1 MNSELTINVLQ
12 VNYEWIIKS
21 WMEIHVMN
29 SNHHVTMSNIGVN
42 NNSQLLLQLHVICFG
57 LV

>member
-1 MNSELTINVLQ
+1 MNYDLTINVLQ
-12 VNYEWIIKS
+12 VYYEWITKS

-29 SNHHVTMSNIGVN
+29 SIHHVIVSNIRVN
-42 NNSQLLLQLHVICFG
+42 DNSQLLLQLHVTRFE